1 MEKARRE
8 LLYWRSSDDWV
19 ASLHVSLQHNP
30 ERLSGTT
37 RGLMSTALPICP
49 AMHVNAP
56 VSEITFL
63 VPVDVTRS

>member
-1 MEKARRE
+1 MIGG
-8 LLYWRSSDDWV
+8 LYCMSRCSTIPSGSV
-19 ASLHVSLQHNP
+19 ALP
-30 ERLSGTT
+30 G
-37 RGLMSTALPICP
+37 GLMSTALPICP

>member
-19 ASLHVSLQHNP
+19 ALLHVSLQHNP

-37 RGLMSTALPICP
+37 RGVNEYRPSYLPCHARQRPGI
-49 AMHVNAP
+49 
-56 VSEITFL
+56 
-63 VPVDVTRS
+63 